1 MLNEQQQIRFTMLW
15 TDAQPSVNR
24 YVASLIREP
33 WDVRDVMQN
42 TSMALLRKFSEY
54 DPSQPF
60 LAWALGVAKF
70 EVLGHRRDVAR
81 NRLVN
86 NSELLDQYT
95 QVWSEI
101 APRLDDESA
110 SLRDCM
116 RELKAR
122 SRQVV
127 ELRYAE
133 NKPSNEIG
141 DQLGLTAANVRAILK
156 RTREI
161 LRRCVERRIAAP
173 GGSA

>member
-1 MLNEQQQIRFTMLW
+1 MLDEHQQIQFTTLW
-15 TDAQPSVNR
+15 TDAQPAVNS

-42 TSMALLRKFSEY
+42 TSMALLRKFSEF

-70 EVLGHRRDVAR
+70 EILGHRRDAAR

-95 QVWSEI
+95 QAWSEI
-101 APRLDDESA
+101 SPRVHDESA
-110 SLRDCM
+110 SLRECM
-116 RELKAR
+116 RELKSR
-122 SRQVV
+122 SRRVV
-127 ELRYAE
+127 ELYYAE
-133 NKPSNEIG
+133 GRSSLEIAG
-141 DQLGLTAANVRAILK
+141 QLGLTAANVRAILK

-161 LRRCVERRIAAP
+161 LRRCVQRRMTLP
-173 GGSA
+173 GGST